1 MSDPM
6 IKGMEYLEY
15 AREIGRGRKMRNRK
29 DEGDD
34 VSAHEENLKKK
45 QAVDYLKQLRQ
56 SRSSSMNVSGIPSNT
71 KLAFLDKKDLSFH
84 EKLERV
90 DRETFKLEQLT
101 KNSENQLKYGKFKT
115 S

>member
-1 MSDPM
+1 
-6 IKGMEYLEY
+6 
-15 AREIGRGRKMRNRK
+15 
-29 DEGDD
+29 
-34 VSAHEENLKKK
+34 
-45 QAVDYLKQLRQ
+45 
-56 SRSSSMNVSGIPSNT
+56 MNVSGIASNS

>member
-1 MSDPM
+1 M
-6 IKGMEYLEY
+6 
-15 AREIGRGRKMRNRK
+15 
-29 DEGDD
+29 
-34 VSAHEENLKKK
+34 
-45 QAVDYLKQLRQ
+45 KQLRN
-56 SRSSSMNVSGIPSNT
+56 SRSSSMNVSDMARNS